1 MLSNA
6 QGARSGTRQ
15 SSDNFPPSQAS
26 GSLATSA
33 AVAKRLVGLALLFFV
48 VGTPASAAAPKLAEY
63 TFAHDHV
70 IGTSLDLKIVAAD
83 EATAL
88 AAEEAILAEIERLRT
103 IFSTYD
109 SQSELGK
116 LNAAPGA
123 VSASAEL
130 IGVLKLY
137 EVWHE
142 RTGGAFSGRVGLLVK
157 AWRDAEK
164 AGVRPGAS
172 ALEAIAKE
180 LAEPGW
186 SIDAKAG
193 SVTKRPKANIDLNAI
208 AKGYILEKSAAAA
221 RAKCPAMKGLLI
233 NLGGDIHIWGTD
245 GDGHSTWNVGIQDP
259 HNPADNAELLAAV
272 RVKGQAIATSGGY
285 QRFYTIEGEKYSH
298 ILDPRTGEPTGH
310 IAGTTVIAADN
321 TTANAL
327 ATTLC
332 VLTPEEGLK
341 LIAATAGAECIIVDQ
356 KGRQHRSAGFA
367 KLEFRLP
374 KPVQIADKPAAEAWP
389 DGKQVTVAIEL
400 PTVADGKRYRRPYV
414 AIWIE
419 DKDGKAVRT
428 LSVWGNSSKY
438 LKDLNTWWKF
448 AKGDAALVNT
458 VTRATRSPGK
468 YEVIWDGKDDAGKAV
483 GQGTFTVK
491 VEVHR
496 EHGKHVTQSGKIE
509 CGKED
514 AKATLEKNDE
524 TAATEIAYAPKK
536 KK

>member
-1 MLSNA
+1 MI
-6 QGARSGTRQ
+6 
-15 SSDNFPPSQAS
+15 PSA
-26 GSLATSA
+26 LRHA
-33 AVAKRLVGLALLFFV
+33 GLALLFAIV
-48 VGTPASAAAPKLAEY
+48 ISPASAVEPKLAEFS
-63 TFAHDHV
+63 FAHDRI
-70 IGTSLDLKIVAAD
+70 IGTSLDLKIVAPD

-88 AAEEAILAEIERLRT
+88 AAEEAILAEIERLRK

-109 SQSELGK
+109 SRSELCK

-123 VSASAEL
+123 VSASSEL
-130 IGVLKLY
+130 IEVLKLY
-137 EVWHE
+137 EAWHA
-142 RTGGAFSGRVGLLVK
+142 RTGGAFSGRVGLLVN
-157 AWRDAEK
+157 AWRAAEK
-164 AGVRPGAS
+164 AGVRPDTG
-172 ALEAIAKE
+172 ALETIVRE

-193 SVTKRPKANIDLNAI
+193 TVTKRPKANIDLNAI

-221 RAKCPAMKGLLI
+221 RSKCPALKGLLI
-233 NLGGDIHIWGTD
+233 NLGGDIHMWGTD
-245 GDGHSTWNVGIQDP
+245 ATGSTTRSVGIQDP

-272 RVKGQAIATSGGY
+272 RVERRAIATSGGY
-285 QRFYTIEGEKYSH
+285 QRFYTIEGKKYSH

-310 IAGTTVIAADN
+310 IAGATVIAAHN

-356 KGRQHRSAGFA
+356 KGQQHCSPGFA
-367 KLEFRLP
+367 ELEFPLP
-374 KPVQIADKPAAEAWP
+374 KAVPIADKPAAAAWP
-389 DGKQVTVAIEL
+389 DGKQVTVALEL
-400 PTVADGKRYRRPYV
+400 PSIADGKRYRRPYV

-428 LSVWGNSSKY
+428 LSVWGNSSRY

-448 AKGDAALVNT
+448 AKDDATLVNT

-468 YEVIWDGKDDAGKAV
+468 YEVVWDGKDDAGKAV

-496 EHGKHVTQSGKIE
+496 EHGKHLTQSGKIE
-509 CGKED
+509 CGKDD
-514 AKATLEKNDE
+514 AKATLDKNEE